1 MKPPACVSCK
11 WGKGTTCEKP
21 TNSQSSKEVTT
32 KLEQMMAER
41 AKQDAKWFAIPQDT
55 SEQIS
60 APLQQTKNLTHK

>member
-21 TNSQSSKEVTT
+21 SNSTSSKEVTT

-41 AKQDAKWFAIPQDT
+41 AKQDAKWFAPPKLEEKKKTGVDDT
-55 SEQIS
+55 
-60 APLQQTKNLTHK
+60 H